1 MASQSRPANTDVVLS
16 NVRYA
21 IKTEPWSFSFFQIM
35 RLLQRM
41 VGNRELVGRFHPP
54 SREVARFR
62 AHASVAFP
70 ASQIQELVWED
81 QENAISIKV
90 NFMGLFGPL
99 GALPLYYTEYI
110 IQRIRAKDHAAAAF
124 LDMFN
129 HRMISLFYR
138 AWEKYRFYVP
148 YERGERD
155 RMSQYLMDLI
165 GIGTKG
171 LSGRLEIKD
180 EALLFYA
187 GLLSLL
193 PRSAQALQQLLSDYF
208 DVPVQ
213 VEQFHGAWFP
223 LEKNS
228 QCRFNR
234 GDSYSEQLG
243 VGVIVG
249 DEVYDPQSG
258 VRVRVGPLTLAQY
271 LDFLPN
277 GSGYRPLKALTK
289 FFSNGELA
297 FEAQL
302 ILRRDEVPACELGA
316 GGETGPQLGWITWV
330 RNAPLS
336 RDPDETVLAI

>member
-1 MASQSRPANTDVVLS
+1 MATTSRPANTDVVLA
-16 NVRYA
+16 NVRFA
-21 IKTEPWSFSFFQIM
+21 LKTSPWEFSFFQAM

-41 VGNRELVGRFHPP
+41 LPDRGQVGRFNPP
-54 SREVARFR
+54 GKESVRLK
-62 AHASVAFP
+62 AHISVTFP
-70 ASQIQELVWED
+70 ASQIQELVWPE
-81 QENAISIKV
+81 EEGSVSITV

-99 GALPLYYTEYI
+99 GTLPLYYCQYI
-110 IQRIRAKDHAAAAF
+110 VQRMRVKDTAMAAF
-124 LDMFN
+124 LDLFN
-129 HRMISLFYR
+129 HRMISLYYR
-138 AWEKYRFYVP
+138 AWEKYRFYVA

-171 LSGRLEIKD
+171 LSKRLDVRD
-180 EALLFYA
+180 ESLLFYS

-208 DVPVQ
+208 DVPVR

-223 LEKNS
+223 LERNS
-228 QCRFNR
+228 QCQFNR
-234 GDSYSEQLG
+234 GDSYAEQLG
-243 VGVIVG
+243 VGVVVG

-258 VRVRVGPLTLAQY
+258 VRVCVGPLTLVQY

-277 GSGYRPLKALTK
+277 GTGYKPLKAITK

-302 ILRRDEVPACELGA
+302 ILKREEVPSCELGA
-316 GGETGPQLGWITWV
+316 LGEAGPQLGWVTWAKTV
-330 RNAPLS
+330 PMTH
-336 RDPDETVLAI
+336 DPDETILKI